1 MSRVGKYPV
10 IIPNGVNVAING
22 NVVKASGKLGELSF
36 AYDDSHV
43 VAKLENNTV
52 VVTPLSTSKQARTLW
67 GTTRARINTM
77 VKGVSEG
84 FTKDMELIGVGYKAR
99 VEGTKKLVLSLGFSH
114 DIDFAIP
121 EGIKITCASP
131 TQISVFGADK
141 QLVGQ
146 VASEIRDYRSPEPYK
161 GKGVR
166 YVGEYVRRKEGKKK

>member
-22 NVVKASGKLGELSF
+22 NVVKASGKLGELSLV
-36 AYDDSHV
+36 YDDSHV

-52 VVTPLSTSKQARTLW
+52 VVTPLSTSKQARALW
-67 GTTRARINTM
+67 GTTRANINTM

-84 FTKDMELIGVGYKAR
+84 FTKEMELIGVGYKAR
-99 VEGTKKLVLSLGFSH
+99 VEGTKKLVLSLGYSH

-141 QLVGQ
+141 KLVGQ

-161 GKGVR
+161 GKGIR

>member
-1 MSRVGKYPV
+1 MSRIGKYPV
-10 IIPNGVNVAING
+10 QVPSDVTVAIENDI
-22 NVVKASGKLGELSF
+22 VKAKGKLGELSVKF
-36 AYDDSHV
+36 DASHV
-43 VAKLENNTV
+43 SVKLEDGKV
-52 VVTPLSTSKQARTLW
+52 VVTPLSQSKNARALW
-67 GTTRARINTM
+67 GTTRANINTM

-84 FTKDMELIGVGYKAR
+84 FTKEMELIGVGYKAR
-99 VEGTKKLVLSLGFSH
+99 VEGTKKLVLSLGYSH

-141 QLVGQ
+141 KLVGQ

-161 GKGVR
+161 GKGIR